1 MIIQSDSQEYLR
13 DTESKALINKD
24 LSAFEQYKV
33 KKKSEM
39 ELRLQVDS
47 LNNEVR
53 VMRDQLGTVL
63 DLLKEIA
70 GK

>member
-24 LSAFEQYKV
+24 LSAFEQYKI
-33 KKKSEM
+33 KKKNEM
-39 ELRLQVDS
+39 ELRSQVDS
-47 LNNEVR
+47 LNNEVKEIKN
-53 VMRDQLGTVL
+53 QLETMVV
-63 DLLKEIA
+63 LLKEIA